1 MKMERV
7 MHILKNRW
15 YFIAALA
22 VVLGVAVWRALP
34 MLPFHGVQANGH
46 RTATATTPIQHIVI
60 IMLENH
66 GFDNMFGRFPTMA
79 YVSGSYSTGALFQ
92 VQTTLPNGNHKF
104 FVVFAD
110 SQTSWTDPFAPT
122 VYAGPNV
129 GANAKPVAPGT
140 VIMPSHTQNPDL
152 PQDTDDN

>member
-1 MKMERV
+1 

-104 FVVFAD
+104 FV
-110 SQTSWTDPFAPT
+110 TL
-122 VYAGPNV
+122 
-129 GANAKPVAPGT
+129 
-140 VIMPSHTQNPDL
+140 NPWL
-152 PQDTDDN
+152 LGQLLCLAILKTLTCHKIQMLIRAR